1 MYDLL
6 ISVGKEA
13 IWNKNSANYLCS
25 FRSSVLYK
33 HRQNLRAADF
43 RKAKDSFTVP
53 HYFNI
58 VNGGGTEHYLRRGF
72 PTYIVTCISQLRL
85 NYSSIFNR
93 GKWFDLGMFEDRPCK
108 LCGERDSF
116 SHIFDCDQLT
126 ESRSKIL
133 PPHLS
138 TFDKIMG
145 AVHRDIRQHDIK
157 NIYIYISTVL
167 RNR

>member
-1 MYDLL
+1 MYEKILKSSPDALLFNAYYALRRVSNIYPNAKYSWCNQMYDLL

-25 FRSSVLYK
+25 FMSSVLYK

-93 GKWFDLGMFEDRPCK
+93 EKWFDFGMFKNHPVICV
-108 LCGERDSF
+108 ERGTR
-116 SHIFDCDQLT
+116 LAT
-126 ESRSKIL
+126 
-133 PPHLS
+133 
-138 TFDKIMG
+138 
-145 AVHRDIRQHDIK
+145 
-157 NIYIYISTVL
+157 YSTVINL
-167 RNR
+167 RRAD